1 MNEFNETRERK
12 IDLYKANLWEIF
24 LMFILI
30 PIYGLPFMAIWH
42 YGANWKQMAKSA
54 IEFNDSSFLSGLVF
68 IILIMMVTLL
78 FTN

>member
-1 MNEFNETRERK
+1 MNEFTEPRECK

-24 LMFILI
+24 LIFKLI

-54 IEFNDSSFLSGLVF
+54 IEFNDSSFLLVPVF
-68 IILIMMVTLL
+68 ILLIMMVALL